1 MQEPTIYIGFEDGKT
16 KYVAGL
22 KVGKKG
28 YETQQFVEIS
38 PKVSKSLFEKQ
49 CKKSGYLVQPWKGG
63 KDEKLDRRKN
73 KRMEFTNISA

>member
-1 MQEPTIYIGFEDGKT
+1 MEEPTIYIGFEDGKT

-38 PKVSKSLFEKQ
+38 HKASKSLFEKQ
-49 CKKSGYLVQPWKGG
+49 CKKAGYLVQPWKGD
-63 KDEKLDRRKN
+63 KNEKMDRRKN
-73 KRMEFTNISA
+73 KRMEFANISA